1 MRAVIYAR
9 YSSDRQSEAS
19 IEDQVEVCRRLIERQ
34 GWQLGA
40 VYSDRALSGGSA
52 ARPGYQKLLRDLP
65 GRRFDVVVIEAL
77 DRLGRR
83 LSDVAALHDDLAFR
97 GVRLWSA
104 SMGELTPLHI
114 GILGTMAQHYLSD
127 LRDKTRRGQL
137 GRVLQGRIA
146 GGNAYGY
153 DVIDDAQGGGGRRIN
168 EPQAEVV
175 RRIFR
180 LYAAGESPRII
191 ARKLNTERVPGPGG
205 RPWQD
210 TTIRG
215 QVERGTG
222 LLNNELYAGLN
233 VWNHCSY
240 VKDPRT
246 GKRVARPNPPEQ
258 WENVAVPDLR
268 IVDDALWLA
277 VKARQQEVGFRMT
290 RDDSGNALNRAHR
303 RKYMLSGLLECG
315 VCGGGYT
322 IMAKERYGCAGHRNK
337 GTCTNDRTISRQEIE
352 GRVLTALRQSLLA
365 PGLFEEFA
373 RTFQEEVNRRN
384 REAFGQRAGIEGEL
398 KQVERRIGQIVRAV
412 EDGLYQASMKTRLV
426 ELEAEKARLENELA
440 DTEAPSPISLHPNL
454 PALYRR
460 KVEDLEKLL
469 TDPELAAE
477 AMDAIAALIRRVVL
491 TPRADAPGLDA
502 VLHGDLAEIL
512 ALCDGAGPNDRRPAV
527 GTAGRQVS
535 VVAGAGFEPA
545 TFRL

>member
-19 IEDQVEVCRRLIERQ
+19 IEDQVEVCRRVIERQ

-65 GRRFDVVVIEAL
+65 GGRFDVVVIEAL

-137 GRVLQGRIA
+137 GRVLQGRSA

-153 DVIDDAQGGGGRRIN
+153 DVIGDAQGAGGRRIN
-168 EPQAEVV
+168 E
-175 RRIFR
+175 
-180 LYAAGESPRII
+180 AAGRGGAPDLPHVCRRREPADHRAQAQRRAGSG
-191 ARKLNTERVPGPGG
+191 TG
-205 RPWQD
+205 RPA
-210 TTIRG
+210 
-215 QVERGTG
+215 
-222 LLNNELYAGLN
+222 LAGHHDPRPGRARHRTAQQRALRRAL

-258 WENVAVPDLR
+258 WESVAVPDLR

-277 VKARQQEVGFRMT
+277 VKARQQEVGFRMA
-290 RDDSGNALNRAHR
+290 RDDNGNALNRAHR

-337 GTCTNDRTISRQEIE
+337 GTCANDRTISRREIE

-365 PGLFEEFA
+365 PSCS
-373 RTFQEEVNRRN
+373 R
-384 REAFGQRAGIEGEL
+384 
-398 KQVERRIGQIVRAV
+398 
-412 EDGLYQASMKTRLV
+412 SSP
-426 ELEAEKARLENELA
+426 
-440 DTEAPSPISLHPNL
+440 APF
-454 PALYRR
+454 R
-460 KVEDLEKLL
+460 K
-469 TDPELAAE
+469 
-477 AMDAIAALIRRVVL
+477 RS
-491 TPRADAPGLDA
+491 
-502 VLHGDLAEIL
+502 
-512 ALCDGAGPNDRRPAV
+512 
-527 GTAGRQVS
+527 TAGTRRRS
-535 VVAGAGFEPA
+535 ASGPGSRAS
-545 TFRL
+545 